1 MRGRGVAKVEGWQRW
16 RSGEGGGVAEVEEWL
31 EGERMEWWVEEVAL
45 QIVGWSSAV
54 VGGECGLG

>member
-1 MRGRGVAKVEGWQRW
+1 MAKVEGWQRG
-16 RSGEGGGVAEVEEWL
+16 RRGKGGGVAEVEEWL